1 MNENR
6 YAPPTSKVADIEDDS
21 LENVEYVGFWL
32 RVLAAIVD
40 SILIGLITMPALVAV
55 YGSDAIFADDAK
67 FVQGPADIV
76 ISYVLPAVATILF
89 WLYRQATPGKML
101 IGARVVR
108 ADTLRT
114 VSAGQAIGRYFA
126 YFPAGLLL
134 GLGIIWV
141 AFDARKQGLHD
152 KLANTVVVRRRR

>member
-21 LENVEYVGFWL
+21 LENIEYVGFWL
-32 RVLAAIVD
+32 RVVATVVD
-40 SILIGLITMPALVAV
+40 TILIMLITLPVVTAV
-55 YGSDAIFADDAK
+55 YGADVVFGDESK
-67 FVQGPADIV
+67 LVQGPVDFV
-76 ISYVLPAVATILF
+76 ISYVFPAVATVLF

-101 IGARVVR
+101 IGARVVS
-108 ADTLRT
+108 ADTLKT
-114 VSAGQAIGRYFA
+114 VSVGQAIGRYFA

-141 AFDARKQGLHD
+141 AFDAQKQGWHD
-152 KLANTVVVRRRR
+152 KLANTLVVRRRH